1 MYLSHLN
8 MDKSPQTIEAYSRDL
23 RSFLG
28 SLQKVQKVQKPSVL
42 KPAHVTEWLS
52 TLKKAGK
59 SDASLNRY
67 YMSVRSFSRFLRKIK
82 AIVVDFTEDIPAPRM
97 RTKAPKVPTVEQVQ
111 RLMQQPDIAEE
122 FGMRDKAILELLYSS
137 GLRASE
143 LCALK
148 FEDVQ
153 NNQVLVSCGK
163 RNKTRTVPMTK
174 SAKECIDNY
183 VQQYRGQEEG
193 PLFFTMMSKSMTRQD
208 LTRMVGRY
216 AKKAGITKLTTHS
229 LRHACATHLLDRGA
243 DLRLIQEVL
252 GHSSIASTQRYT
264 HLSSNK
270 IQEMFHAFHPGDT
283 LWSN

>member
-1 MYLSHLN
+1 MYLSQLN
-8 MDKSPQTIEAYSRDL
+8 MGKSPQTVEAYKRDL
-23 RSFLG
+23 KTFFG
-28 SLQKVQKVQKPSVL
+28 SLQKVQKPAAL
-42 KPAHVTEWLS
+42 KSTHVTDWLS
-52 TLKKAGK
+52 SLKKDGK

-82 AIVVDFTEDIPAPRM
+82 AIPSDFTEDIPAPRM
-97 RTKAPKVPTVEQVQ
+97 RVKPPKVPTVEQVQ
-111 RLMQQPDIAEE
+111 RLFQQPDTQEE
-122 FGMRDKAILELLYSS
+122 FGVRDRAILELLYSS

-163 RNKTRTVPMTK
+163 GNKTRTVPMTK
-174 SAKECIDNY
+174 TANEWIASY
-183 VQQYRGQEEG
+183 VLHYRGIDEG
-193 PLFFTMMSKSMTRQD
+193 PLFFTLMSKALTRQE

-216 AKKAGITKLTTHS
+216 AKKAGIAKLTTHS

-252 GHSSIASTQRYT
+252 GHSTIASTQRYT

-270 IQEMFHAFHPGDT
+270 IQEMFHAFHPG
-283 LWSN
+283 NVCNN